1 MNFTSDVKR
10 EIISRGISGGA
21 AGRAA
26 LSAFVRTSGLL
37 SVREGVPTFSIIS
50 ETENVAEFFTALF
63 EREFQEELSV
73 ARASVDRM
81 SGRGKLIFELSGE
94 NSAEILYALG
104 LVKRNGEFSRGIR
117 KKTVSDRECALAYIK
132 GAFLGGGSC
141 ILPSDGGRTGYHLEF
156 VFPEQKPAEDFRDF
170 RFSFRRGGGKRFE
183 KVFAFGGKARRSQS
197 EQSGGELFF
206 GERG

>member
-63 EREFQEELSV
+63 EREFQES
-73 ARASVDRM
+73 SPWP
-81 SGRGKLIFELSGE
+81 
-94 NSAEILYALG
+94 ALPWT
-104 LVKRNGEFSRGIR
+104 E
-117 KKTVSDRECALAYIK
+117 
-132 GAFLGGGSC
+132 
-141 ILPSDGGRTGYHLEF
+141 
-156 VFPEQKPAEDFRDF
+156 
-170 RFSFRRGGGKRFE
+170 
-183 KVFAFGGKARRSQS
+183 
-197 EQSGGELFF
+197 
-206 GERG
+206 